1 MWIKEIAIGCPHV
14 PPGRS
19 AASAFQHELPRH
31 ELAIIFADRACR
43 RTKAGMGP
51 IGAAGPFPYI
61 AEHLAKCS
69 RLFAGARARCSG
81 PVQLIAAIGI
91 ERPCGGF
98 PFRSE
103 GRRVGKECVRTC
115 RSRWSP

>member
-43 RTKAGMGP
+43 RPKAGMGP
-51 IGAAGPFPYI
+51 IGAAGPFPSI

-69 RLFAGARARCSG
+69 RPFAAPRARCSAPG
-81 PVQLIAAIGI
+81 QLLAAIGST
-91 ERPCGGF
+91 EA
-98 PFRSE
+98 
-103 GRRVGKECVRTC
+103 RRVGKECLT
-115 RSRWSP
+115 

>member
-61 AEHLAKCS
+61 AEHLAQCA
-69 RLFAGARARCSG
+69 RLFAAARAPWSG
-81 PVQLIAAIGI
+81 PVQLIDALWI
-91 ERPCGGF
+91 ERPLGGA
-98 PFRSE
+98 RAS
-103 GRRVGKECVRTC
+103 VAMGKSVPVCVRA
-115 RSRWSP
+115 

>member
-69 RLFAGARARCSG
+69 RLFAGDRKSDVKG
-81 PVQLIAAIGI
+81 KSVS
-91 ERPCGGF
+91 ERVDLG
-98 PFRSE
+98 
-103 GRRVGKECVRTC
+103 GRRLFKKKQYNNTIQT
-115 RSRWSP
+115 PKQK